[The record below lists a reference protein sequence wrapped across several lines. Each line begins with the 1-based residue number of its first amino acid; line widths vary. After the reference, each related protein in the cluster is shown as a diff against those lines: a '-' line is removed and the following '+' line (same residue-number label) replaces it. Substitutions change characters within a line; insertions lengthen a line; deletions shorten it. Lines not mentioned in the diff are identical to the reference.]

1 MMHQRRHFGLIKCIW
16 KGNYD
21 SININFQSCGEI
33 DNNRRFEVVG
43 LMNIS
48 IELLMTE
55 QSMWR
60 KNE

>member
-1 MMHQRRHFGLIKCIW
+1 MIVF
-16 KGNYD
+16 
-21 SININFQSCGEI
+21 
-33 DNNRRFEVVG
+33 RFIG
-43 LMNIS
+43 GYMNIS